1 MIASEK
7 IVCCSQFSREEGMP
21 GHGRPHGEVPGSIKR
36 LKRGR
41 RRQEALLWF
50 PWKEQ
55 VVRITGSRLPS
66 VSNFN
71 RLWGIEASLLVW
83 YLT

>member
-36 LKRGR
+36 RKRGR
-41 RRQEALLWF
+41 RRARGF
-50 PWKEQ
+50 I
-55 VVRITGSRLPS
+55 VVSMEGTSS
-66 VSNFN
+66 QDN
-71 RLWGIEASLLVW
+71 RLKIA
-83 YLT
+83 

>member
-1 MIASEK
+1 MGK
-7 IVCCSQFSREEGMP
+7 YQGQSRDGREG
-21 GHGRPHGEVPGSIKR
+21 GGG
-36 LKRGR
+36 
-41 RRQEALLWF
+41 QEALLWF
-50 PWKEQ
+50 PWKKQ